1 MIAKI
6 IMKNWPEYMS
16 RNPKGLILLSLL
28 SVVVVVVDV
37 IFCIICFCNTL
48 MSKT

>member
-1 MIAKI
+1 MIAEI

-28 SVVVVVVDV
+28 LLLFFVYFLLLHHFND
-37 IFCIICFCNTL
+37 
-48 MSKT
+48 

>member
-6 IMKNWPEYMS
+6 IIKNWPEYMS

-28 SVVVVVVDV
+28 LLLLLFLV
-37 IFCIICFCNTL
+37 
-48 MSKT
+48 

>member
-6 IMKNWPEYMS
+6 IIKNWPEYMS

-28 SVVVVVVDV
+28 LLLLLLFLV
-37 IFCIICFCNTL
+37 
-48 MSKT
+48 

>member
-6 IMKNWPEYMS
+6 ITKNWPEYRS

-28 SVVVVVVDV
+28 LLLFLV
-37 IFCIICFCNTL
+37 
-48 MSKT
+48 

>member
-28 SVVVVVVDV
+28 LLLFFVYFLLLHHFND
-37 IFCIICFCNTL
+37 
-48 MSKT
+48 

>member
-1 MIAKI
+1 MIAEI

-28 SVVVVVVDV
+28 LLFFVLFLFLQHFDE
-37 IFCIICFCNTL
+37 
-48 MSKT
+48 